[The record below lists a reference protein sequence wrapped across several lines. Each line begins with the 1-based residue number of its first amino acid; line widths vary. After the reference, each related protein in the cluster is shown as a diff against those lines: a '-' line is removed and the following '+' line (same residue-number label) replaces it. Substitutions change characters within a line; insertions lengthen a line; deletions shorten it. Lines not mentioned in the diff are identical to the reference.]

1 MKRVLSVLFV
11 LSVLACGKRGDPKPP
26 VPVIPQATTDLLVT
40 QRADKVLL
48 SWSYPSLTTAG
59 RSLTDVHRISVYRYV
74 EELPPPPAGR
84 DPKTLQPG
92 DIDVTEPQ
100 AIALFAKV
108 PELPQAQFVKL
119 STKVDSIEKANL
131 GAATAG
137 ARLLYTDSPPLRAV
151 DGRPVRLTYAVVTE
165 GAEARSMPSNLAILV
180 PLPVAVP
187 PTGVTAE
194 AKAEGVTVS
203 WSEPKQS
210 IGNQGAPVI
219 SGYNIFRSAPGEEL
233 GELATPINTAPIK
246 GTMYTDT
253 PAYGEHAYRVSAV
266 ATTGPPLLQSD
277 PSEAA
282 RVTYRDLVPPPT
294 PAKITA
300 LVEPNAVRLIWDAVN
315 ASDLAGYR
323 LYRGEAVGF
332 GATLQDLGS
341 YDMLNRTVTETTFV
355 DTKMNLGISYR
366 YGVTSIDK
374 NGNQS
379 KQVWT
384 EWVVVPKTP

>member
-1 MKRVLSVLFV
+1 MKRVIVALFV
-11 LSVLACGKRGDPKPP
+11 LALACGKRGDPKPP
-26 VPVIPQATTDLLVT
+26 VPVIPQATSDLLVT
-40 QRADKVLL
+40 QRAGKVLL

-59 RSLTDVHRISVYRYV
+59 RSLTDIRRISVYRYV
-74 EELPPPPAGR
+74 EELPVPPGGR

-92 DIDVTEPQ
+92 DIDTTEPR

-108 PELPQAQFVKL
+108 PTLPQAQFVKL
-119 STKVDSIEKANL
+119 SSKVDSIEKANL
-131 GAATAG
+131 GSATAG
-137 ARLLYTDSPPLRAV
+137 ARLLYTDSPPLRST

-165 GAEARSMPSNLAILV
+165 GSAARSAPSNLAILV

-187 PTGVTAE
+187 PANVTAQ
-194 AKAEGVTVS
+194 AKAEGVAVS

-210 IGNQGAPVI
+210 VGDQGAPVI

-233 GELATPINTAPIK
+233 DDLATPVNTAPVK
-246 GTMYTDT
+246 GTTYTDA
-253 PAYGEHAYRVSAV
+253 PSYGEHVYRVAAV
-266 ATTGPPLLQSD
+266 ASTGPPLLESD

-282 RVTYRDLVPPPT
+282 RVTFKDLVPPPT

-315 ASDLAGYR
+315 TPDLAGYR

-366 YGVTSIDK
+366 YAVTAIDK

-379 KQVWT
+379 PKVWT